1 MASIYERGAALSKRL
16 LAPSRFGQ
24 GTVILTHYEPGTPDP
39 AKPFDPVEPVAMS
52 ETLRAAV
59 RGVSQKLVGTELGGT
74 VILASDLQAIC
85 APPAL
90 SYQAGGSI
98 SVDGRSVHV
107 ISFDRI
113 PAAGTPSAVRFI
125 LRG

>member
-1 MASIYERGAALSKRL
+1 MVSIYTRGAALANRL
-16 LAPSRFGQ
+16 LAPNRFGQ
-24 GTVILTHYEPGTPDP
+24 GTVILTHYEPGVPDP
-39 AKPFDPVEPVAMS
+39 SKPFDPVEPVTMT

-90 SYQAGGSI
+90 SYQAGDSLT
-98 SVDGRSVHV
+98 VDGRPVHV

-125 LRG
+125 VRG